1 MLVKI
6 IKSRIRFYRFLGA
19 CGNMLGLSIILAL
32 ALYVA
37 VHTRDTNIKLEK
49 KECEIKQLEKENN
62 KLRKLNKIG
71 ARICLPAS
79 TIEPNWI
86 KNFYQ

>member
-1 MLVKI
+1 MLIKI

-19 CGNMLGLSIILAL
+19 CGNMFGLSIILAL

-37 VHTRDTNIKLEK
+37 VHTRDTNVKLEK
-49 KECEIKQLEKENN
+49 REYKIKQLKKENN
-62 KLRKLNKIG
+62 KLRKLNKTG
-71 ARICLPAS
+71 VRECLPTS
-79 TIEPNWI
+79 TTDPNLI